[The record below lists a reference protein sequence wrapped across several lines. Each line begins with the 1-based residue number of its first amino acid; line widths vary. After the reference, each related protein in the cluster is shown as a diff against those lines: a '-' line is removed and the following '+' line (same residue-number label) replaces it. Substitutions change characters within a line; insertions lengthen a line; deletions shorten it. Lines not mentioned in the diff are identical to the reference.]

1 MVENMKVK
9 IRQLPEDFIVEEIL
23 DENILEEGDTFN
35 LYLLKKTNM
44 EILRT
49 LSYISKK
56 FKIPLK
62 EIGYCGLKDRHAITI
77 QYITI
82 PIRYGKLSLKENNLE
97 LKYLRKVGSPLKLGQ
112 LAGNKFKIT
121 IRYLKEE
128 HLPKIEEN
136 LKKLHLGVPNYYDTQ
151 RFGSVYRRGE
161 FIAREYMMGNYEE
174 ALKII
179 LTRYK
184 KSENRLIKD
193 LKRYIRSHWGD
204 WRSIIRYMKDRGIRD
219 RMFNNI
225 IRYLESREHD
235 EEKFKEAFKYVDIR
249 LKKLF
254 VSAYQSYLWNESVK
268 SILKKCIPKEDRIYV
283 DYICGSF
290 LFYKNIEKDILDIM
304 KDRTFPTITHDIG
317 TKDIKEEDRR
327 IIEDILKRE
336 GLSIEDFNKL
346 LDLSKPSYTE
356 RRIISIPENVRY
368 SKFVEDELNKG
379 RYKVT
384 VEFQLK
390 KGCYA
395 TMVVKRITS
404 F

>member
-1 MVENMKVK
+1 MK

-23 DENILEEGDTFN
+23 DENALDEGDAFN
-35 LYLLKKTNM
+35 LYLLKKINM
-44 EILRT
+44 ENLRT

-77 QYITI
+77 QHITI
-82 PIRYGKLSLKENNLE
+82 PAKYGVLSLREKNLE
-97 LKYLRKVGSPLKLGQ
+97 LKYLRKVGNSLKLGQ

-121 IRYLKEE
+121 IRYLKKEY
-128 HLPKIEEN
+128 LPDIGEN

-151 RFGSVYRRGE
+151 RFGSVYRSGE
-161 FIAREYMMGNYEE
+161 FIAKEYMMGNYEE

-184 KSENRLIKD
+184 KSENKLIKD

-204 WRSIIRYMKDRGIRD
+204 WRSIIRYMEDRGIRD
-219 RMFNNI
+219 RMFHNI
-225 IRYLESREHD
+225 IRYLEGGG
-235 EEKFKEAFKYVDIR
+235 EEERFKEAFKYVDIR

-268 SILKKCIPKEDRIYV
+268 SLLKKYIPKEDRTYM
-283 DYICGSF
+283 DYNCGTF
-290 LFYKNIEKDILDIM
+290 LFYKDIEEDVLNTLKDE
-304 KDRTFPTITHDIG
+304 TFPTITHDLD
-317 TKDIKEEDRR
+317 TKDVKEEYWK
-327 IIEDILKRE
+327 IIEDILKKE
-336 GLSIEDFNKL
+336 GLRIEDFNRL

-356 RRIISIPENVRY
+356 RRILSIPEEIRY
-368 SKFVEDELNKG
+368 GEFLEDELNKG
-379 RYKVT
+379 RYKIT

-395 TMVVKRITS
+395 TMIVKRITS
-404 F
+404 I

>member
-1 MVENMKVK
+1 MKVK

-23 DENILEEGDTFN
+23 DENALDEGDAFN
-35 LYLLKKTNM
+35 LYLLKKINM
-44 EILRT
+44 ENLRT

-62 EIGYCGLKDRHAITI
+62 EICYCGLKDRHAITI
-77 QYITI
+77 QHITI
-82 PIRYGKLSLKENNLE
+82 PAKYGVLSLREKNLE
-97 LKYLRKVGSPLKLGQ
+97 LKYLRKVGNSLKLGQ

-121 IRYLKEE
+121 IRYLKKEY
-128 HLPKIEEN
+128 LPDIGEN

-151 RFGSVYRRGE
+151 RFGSVYRSGE
-161 FIAREYMMGNYEE
+161 FIAKEYMMGNYEE

-184 KSENRLIKD
+184 KSENKLIKD

-204 WRSIIRYMKDRGIRD
+204 WRSIIRYMEDKGIRD
-219 RMFNNI
+219 RMFHNI
-225 IRYLESREHD
+225 IRYLEGGG
-235 EEKFKEAFKYVDIR
+235 EEERFKEAFKYVDIR

-268 SILKKCIPKEDRIYV
+268 SLLKKYIPKEDRTYI
-283 DYICGSF
+283 DYNCGTF
-290 LFYKNIEKDILDIM
+290 LFYKDIEEDVLNTLKDE
-304 KDRTFPTITHDIG
+304 TFPTITHDLD
-317 TKDIKEEDRR
+317 TKDVKEEYWK
-327 IIEDILKRE
+327 IIEDILKKE
-336 GLSIEDFNKL
+336 GLRIEDFNRL

-356 RRIISIPENVRY
+356 RRILSIPEEIRY
-368 SKFVEDELNKG
+368 GEFLEDELNKG
-379 RYKVT
+379 RYKIT

-395 TMVVKRITS
+395 TMIVKRITS
-404 F
+404 I

>member
-1 MVENMKVK
+1 MK

-23 DENILEEGDTFN
+23 DENVLDEGDAFN
-35 LYLLKKTNM
+35 LYLLKKINM
-44 EILRT
+44 ENLRT

-77 QYITI
+77 QHITI
-82 PIRYGKLSLKENNLE
+82 PAKYGVLSLREKNLE
-97 LKYLRKVGSPLKLGQ
+97 LKYLRKVGNSLKLGQ

-121 IRYLKEE
+121 IRYLKKEY
-128 HLPKIEEN
+128 LPDIGEN

-151 RFGSVYRRGE
+151 RFGSVYRSGE
-161 FIAREYMMGNYEE
+161 FIAKEYMMGNYEE

-184 KSENRLIKD
+184 KSENKLIKD

-204 WRSIIRYMKDRGIRD
+204 WRSIIRYMEDKGIRD
-219 RMFNNI
+219 RMFHNI
-225 IRYLESREHD
+225 IRYLEGGG
-235 EEKFKEAFKYVDIR
+235 EEERFKEAFKYVDIR

-268 SILKKCIPKEDRIYV
+268 SLLKKYIPKEDRTYI
-283 DYICGSF
+283 DYNCGTF
-290 LFYKNIEKDILDIM
+290 LFYKDIEEDVLNTLKDE
-304 KDRTFPTITHDIG
+304 TFPTITHDLDS
-317 TKDIKEEDRR
+317 KDVKEEYWK
-327 IIEDILKRE
+327 IVEDILKKE
-336 GLSIEDFNKL
+336 GLRIEDFNRL

-356 RRIISIPENVRY
+356 RRILSIPEEIRY
-368 SKFVEDELNKG
+368 GEFLEDELNKG
-379 RYKVT
+379 RYKIT

-395 TMVVKRITS
+395 TMIVKRITS
-404 F
+404 I

>member
-1 MVENMKVK
+1 MKVK

-23 DENILEEGDTFN
+23 DENALDEGDAFN
-35 LYLLKKTNM
+35 LYLLKKINM
-44 EILRT
+44 ENLRT

-77 QYITI
+77 QHITI
-82 PIRYGKLSLKENNLE
+82 PAKYGVLSLREKNLE
-97 LKYLRKVGSPLKLGQ
+97 LKYLRKVGNSLKLGQ

-121 IRYLKEE
+121 IRYLKKEY
-128 HLPKIEEN
+128 LPDIGEN

-151 RFGSVYRRGE
+151 RFGSVYRSGE
-161 FIAREYMMGNYEE
+161 FIAKEYMMGNYEE

-184 KSENRLIKD
+184 KSENKLIKD

-204 WRSIIRYMKDRGIRD
+204 WRSIIRYMEDKGIRD
-219 RMFNNI
+219 RMFHNI
-225 IRYLESREHD
+225 IRYLEGGG
-235 EEKFKEAFKYVDIR
+235 EEERFKEAFKYVDIR

-268 SILKKCIPKEDRIYV
+268 SLLKKYIPKEDRTYI
-283 DYICGSF
+283 DYNCGTF
-290 LFYKNIEKDILDIM
+290 LFYKDIEEDVLNTLKDE
-304 KDRTFPTITHDIG
+304 TFPTITHDID
-317 TKDIKEEDRR
+317 TKDVKEEYWK
-327 IIEDILKRE
+327 IIEDILKKE
-336 GLSIEDFNKL
+336 GLRIEDFNRL

-356 RRIISIPENVRY
+356 RRILSIPEEIRY
-368 SKFVEDELNKG
+368 GEFLEDELNKG
-379 RYKVT
+379 RYKIT

-395 TMVVKRITS
+395 TMIVKRITS
-404 F
+404 I

>member
-1 MVENMKVK
+1 MKVK

-23 DENILEEGDTFN
+23 DENALDEGDAFN
-35 LYLLKKTNM
+35 LYLLKKINM
-44 EILRT
+44 ENLRT

-77 QYITI
+77 QHITI
-82 PIRYGKLSLKENNLE
+82 PAKYGVLSLREKNLE
-97 LKYLRKVGSPLKLGQ
+97 LKYLRKVGNSLKLGQ

-121 IRYLKEE
+121 IRYLKKEY
-128 HLPKIEEN
+128 LPDIGEN

-151 RFGSVYRRGE
+151 RFGSVYRSGE
-161 FIAREYMMGNYEE
+161 FIAKEYMMGNYEE

-184 KSENRLIKD
+184 KSENKLIKD

-204 WRSIIRYMKDRGIRD
+204 WRSIIRYMEDKGIRD
-219 RMFNNI
+219 RMFHNI
-225 IRYLESREHD
+225 IRYLEGGG
-235 EEKFKEAFKYVDIR
+235 EEERFKEAFKYVDIR

-268 SILKKCIPKEDRIYV
+268 SLLKKYIPKEDRTYI
-283 DYICGSF
+283 DYNCGTF
-290 LFYKNIEKDILDIM
+290 LFYKDIEEDVLNTLKDE
-304 KDRTFPTITHDIG
+304 TFPTITHDLD
-317 TKDIKEEDRR
+317 TKDVKEEYWK
-327 IIEDILKRE
+327 IIEDILKKE
-336 GLSIEDFNKL
+336 GLRIEDFNRL

-356 RRIISIPENVRY
+356 RRILSIPEEIRY
-368 SKFVEDELNKG
+368 GEFLEDELNKG
-379 RYKVT
+379 RYKIT

-395 TMVVKRITS
+395 TMIVKRITS
-404 F
+404 I